1 MGSNRLE
8 SSYGKFSD
16 EEMVR
21 MATGGDQEAFWE
33 VYRRYGPLLFGR
45 AYRSLNDQHDA
56 EDVVQDTFMVAWEN
70 LARLRHPDRFPG
82 WLQGILGHK
91 IKKVIRK
98 RKKQKFFREKVVHL
112 GDLSHKDIGKVPE
125 QGKEDWY
132 FIFVLL
138 EKTVPKLVG
147 KKIKVVAKFMF
158 DSYRKSE
165 EFPSVRSIEG
175 KFNLSHGTAQRWR
188 ERVVEKCQ
196 QIASAHGFSLDL

>member
-1 MGSNRLE
+1 
-8 SSYGKFSD
+8 
-16 EEMVR
+16 
-21 MATGGDQEAFWE
+21 MAIGGDQEAFRE
-33 VYRRYGPLLFGR
+33 LYRRYGPLLFGR
-45 AYRSLNDQHDA
+45 AYRSLNDRHDA
-56 EDVVQDTFMVAWEN
+56 EDAVQDTFMVAWEKM
-70 LARLRHPDRFPG
+70 AGLRHPDRFPS
-82 WLQGILGHK
+82 WLQGILENK
-91 IKKVIRK
+91 IKEAIRK
-98 RKKQKFFREKVVHL
+98 RKRQKIFQEKVVHL

-125 QGKEDWY
+125 QGEEDWH

-158 DSYRKSE
+158 ESYRKSE

-175 KFNLSHGTAQRWR
+175 MFNLSHGTAQRWR